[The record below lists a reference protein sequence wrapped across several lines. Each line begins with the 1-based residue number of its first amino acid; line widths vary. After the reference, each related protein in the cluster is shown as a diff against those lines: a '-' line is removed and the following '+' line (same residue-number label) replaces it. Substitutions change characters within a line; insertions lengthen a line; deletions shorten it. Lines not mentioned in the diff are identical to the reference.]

1 MTDVKLSYCKV
12 ESGKAE
18 KLRSWYRELEQRSE
32 EVKKSLRHEKMF
44 TETAFIQEYG
54 KDMFLFVYME
64 SEDINKAEKA
74 GDEEKFDIDE
84 EHHDVLDNC
93 LEGSWSTLETI
104 GHLTNPER

>member
-12 ESGKAE
+12 KPGKAE

-32 EVKKSLRHEKMF
+32 EAEKSLRHEKMF
-44 TETAFIQEYG
+44 TETAFIQEHG
-54 KDMFLFVYME
+54 EDMFLFVYME

-84 EHHDVLDNC
+84 EHHNVLDNC
-93 LEGSWSTLETI
+93 LEGNWSTLETI